1 MIHFFSIL
9 NYTFEIYLAVGMTVF
24 PYLYPTLYFISFFF
38 ITDTLFAEDTYKS
51 GVLTS

>member
-24 PYLYPTLYFISFFF
+24 PYLYPTLYFFFF
-38 ITDTLFAEDTYKS
+38 ITDTLFADDTYKS